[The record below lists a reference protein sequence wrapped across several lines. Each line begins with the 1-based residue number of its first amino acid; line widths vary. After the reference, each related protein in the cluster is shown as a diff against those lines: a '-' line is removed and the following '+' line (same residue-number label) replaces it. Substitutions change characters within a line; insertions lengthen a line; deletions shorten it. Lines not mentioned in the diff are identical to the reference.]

1 MTMCME
7 AIMATAV
14 DTRNNRV
21 VVLVSDAEKRRIA
34 ANARAADL
42 SVSDYMRRAAERYS
56 EPTDAERALMKDLLV
71 ELERANA
78 ATDAALVRLEAT
90 EARRS
95 EERRVGKECVSTCR
109 SRWLPY
115 HAKQNRNRNRKSRI
129 LRINTHK
136 H

>member
-56 EPTDAERALMKDLLV
+56 EPTDAERALTKDLLV

-78 ATDAALVRLEAT
+78 ATAAALVSLEPPD
-90 EARRS
+90 ARAAAFHEDRS
-95 EERRVGKECVSTCR
+95 SERTDGQERVSKRRTRGFQK
-109 SRWLPY
+109 
-115 HAKQNRNRNRKSRI
+115 
-129 LRINTHK
+129 
-136 H
+136 

>member
-56 EPTDAERALMKDLLV
+56 EPTDAERAPMKDLLV

-78 ATDAALVRLEAT
+78 APDSALVRLEAT
-90 EARRS
+90 DARAAAFDEPRYRA
-95 EERRVGKECVSTCR
+95 ETPQRLAAPGPHVSAGAR
-109 SRWLPY
+109 ALGE
-115 HAKQNRNRNRKSRI
+115 
-129 LRINTHK
+129 
-136 H
+136 

>member
-14 DTRNNRV
+14 DTRNNRM

-56 EPTDAERALMKDLLV
+56 EPTDAERALTQDLLV
-71 ELERANA
+71 QLERAHA
-78 ATDAALVRLEAT
+78 ATDAALGSPGANQ
-90 EARRS
+90 A
-95 EERRVGKECVSTCR
+95 
-109 SRWLPY
+109 PAA
-115 HAKQNRNRNRKSRI
+115 H
-129 LRINTHK
+129 HDDD
-136 H
+136 